1 MNESD
6 KILYCPETEKEYRL
20 KDINK
25 LDSNTQ
31 KNIMRNWFYSNFEDP
46 AENTPYESKEG
57 GYIYIWGGPFDAKE
71 VLDDMFANY
80 ASRESIN
87 ELVSELES
95 ESAEWVGKVS
105 SEAYDEY
112 FYSVIYDN
120 YEFTETLKNNLNN
133 LKKLL
138 KINLSPKLAQYMYKM
153 LFVNVI
159 TILETFLSDAFISTV
174 LRDEQLLKDFV
185 RSNQDFANRKFPLNE
200 IFDRVDNI
208 EKDVKTYLLELNWHN
223 LAKVEK
229 VYNSVLDIDFPKNMK
244 FFYKAIAKR
253 HDIVHRNGKTKGG
266 SDVLITRDELIELMD
281 EVHTFA
287 EGIDNF
293 FNV

>member
-1 MNESD
+1 MNGSD
-6 KILYCPETEKEYRL
+6 KILYCTETEKEYRL
-20 KDINK
+20 KDIKK

-46 AENTPYESKEG
+46 ADNTPYESKEG
-57 GYIYIWGGPFDAKE
+57 GYIYIWGGPFNARE
-71 VLDDMFANY
+71 ELESMFTNY
-80 ASRESIN
+80 GTTESIN

-95 ESAEWVGKVS
+95 ICTEWSGKIS

-112 FYSVIYDN
+112 FYNVIYDN

-159 TILETFLSDAFISTV
+159 TILETFLSDAFIGTIFK
-174 LRDEQLLKDFV
+174 DKQLLKDFV
-185 RSNQDFANRKFPLNE
+185 RSNKDFADRKFPLNE
-200 IFDRVDNI
+200 IFDRVDKI
-208 EKDVKTYLLELNWHN
+208 EKDVKTYLLELIWHN
-223 LAKVEK
+223 LAKVK
-229 VYNSVLDIDFPKNMK
+229 NIYHSVLNIDFPKDMK
-244 FFYKAIAKR
+244 YFYKVIAKR
-253 HDIVHRNGKTKGG
+253 HDIVHRNGKTKSGD
-266 SDVLITRDELIELMD
+266 DVLVSRDELIELMD
-281 EVHTFA
+281 KVHTFA
-287 EGIDNF
+287 EDIDNS